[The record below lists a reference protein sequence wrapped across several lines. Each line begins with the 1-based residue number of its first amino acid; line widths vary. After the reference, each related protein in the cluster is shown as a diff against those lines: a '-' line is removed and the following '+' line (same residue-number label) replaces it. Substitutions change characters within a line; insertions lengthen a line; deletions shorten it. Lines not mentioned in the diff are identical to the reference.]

1 MVLTF
6 ISVLGFLLALVRP
19 LQRNPFFV
27 LHFGLVV
34 SAAYLVEQSGF
45 KSTPFSYHTCLL
57 FIVYHLISINI
68 VTFLAYGV
76 DKRAAQRGQWRVS
89 EAKLHTLELLGGWC
103 GAYVAQKFFR
113 HKTKKK
119 SYQAMFWLMLA
130 FEVVIVYC
138 ILNYLRIIH

>member
-1 MVLTF
+1 MLLTF
-6 ISVLGFLLALVRP
+6 ISILGFLLALVRP

-34 SAAYLVEQSGF
+34 GAAYLTERFGF
-45 KSTPFSYHTCLL
+45 KLAPFFYKTFLL
-57 FIVYHLISINI
+57 FVVYHLISINA

-76 DKRAAQRGQWRVS
+76 DKRAAQHGQWRIAEVQ
-89 EAKLHTLELLGGWC
+89 LHTLEFLGGWC

-130 FEVVIVYC
+130 FEGVLIYY
-138 ILNYLRIIH
+138 ILNFLRIIH